1 MARLVSKIYGE
12 ALYDFARDNK
22 QLEKMYEEARD
33 IIDVFTSTN
42 DIEDFLL
49 NPKIT
54 TDEKVKFIRDL
65 FINKVWSG
73 PNKDEVSFFKI
84 DVKKGE
90 DPKILDFISIVIKKG
105 RAKEIVNIL
114 KHFSHLTLNNKN
126 IGEAYVMTASELS
139 DEKKSKLEDK
149 LIKATKYE
157 KFIIDYKI
165 DKSLIAG
172 VKIKIDDKVLDKTYK
187 TKMFDITK
195 SLRGLKL

>member
-54 TDEKVKFIRDL
+54 TDEKVKFIKDL
-65 FINKVWSG
+65 FINKIWSG

-84 DVKKGE
+84 DVKKGG